1 MTEFA
6 RDLMVRP
13 HHREASHRTM
23 NDAKTPPMSNESAG
37 NFFEDF
43 KLGQEIVHATPRTVT
58 VGDVSLFTALY
69 GSRFAVQSSDAFAQ
83 SIGYPTAPID
93 DMLTF
98 HIVLGKTVP
107 DISRNAIAN
116 LGYADMR
123 FLKPVYPG
131 DTLST
136 TTEIIGLKENSN
148 RKNGTV
154 YVRSTGRNQRG
165 EPVLSFSRWV
175 MVNKRDE
182 SAPAPEPHVPEL
194 IAEVEP
200 SRLGDALPSL
210 KLGAYDYALAGSAKR
225 WGDYQIG
232 DKIDHVDGQTIE
244 EAEHQLAT
252 RLFQNTAR
260 VHFNQHIEAQGRFK
274 RRIVYGGHV
283 ISIARALSFNGLA
296 NAFHLAAINGGRHVA
311 PSFAGDTIYAWSEI
325 TDKAELPG
333 RTYMGAL
340 RLRLFAVKDRNC
352 ADFPGQKADGA
363 YEDGVVLDLDCWVA
377 LPR

>member
-1 MTEFA
+1 MASAKAGAITVFGVPGMTEFR
-6 RDLMVRP
+6 RDLMVRA
-13 HHREASHRTM
+13 HHRKASHGTM
-23 NDAKTPPMSNESAG
+23 NDAKNNESAG

-43 KLGQEIVHATPRTVT
+43 KLGQEIVHAAPRTVT

-69 GSRFAVQSSDAFAQ
+69 GSRFAVQSSDAFAH

-154 YVRSTGRNQRG
+154 YVRSTGRNQRA

-182 SAPAPEPHVPEL
+182 NAPAPPPHVPEL
-194 IAEVEP
+194 IAEVAA
-200 SRLGDALPSL
+200 SRLGHALGRLQSRRQDRSCRWPDHRGS
-210 KLGAYDYALAGSAKR
+210 GASAR
-225 WGDYQIG
+225 Y
-232 DKIDHVDGQTIE
+232 
-244 EAEHQLAT
+244 
-252 RLFQNTAR
+252 
-260 VHFNQHIEAQGRFK
+260 
-274 RRIVYGGHV
+274 
-283 ISIARALSFNGLA
+283 
-296 NAFHLAAINGGRHVA
+296 AAIPEHG
-311 PSFAGDTIYAWSEI
+311 AGAFQPAHRGE
-325 TDKAELPG
+325 
-333 RTYMGAL
+333 R
-340 RLRLFAVKDRNC
+340 
-352 ADFPGQKADGA
+352 
-363 YEDGVVLDLDCWVA
+363 
-377 LPR
+377 

>member
-1 MTEFA
+1 
-6 RDLMVRP
+6 MVRL
-13 HHREASHRTM
+13 HHRPETANCSTM
-23 NDAKTPPMSNESAG
+23 NDVKTPPMSKESAG

-83 SIGYPTAPID
+83 AIGYPTAPID

-116 LGYADMR
+116 LGYADLR
-123 FLKPVYPG
+123 FLKPVYSG
-131 DTLST
+131 DTLAS
-136 TTEIIGLKENSN
+136 TTEIIGLRENSN

-154 YVRSTGRNQRG
+154 YVRSTGRNQRA
-165 EPVLSFSRWV
+165 EPVLSFLRWV

-182 SAPAPEPHVPEL
+182 AAPAPEPHVPEL
-194 IAEVEP
+194 IAEVAP
-200 SRLGDALPSL
+200 SRLGHALPNL

-225 WGDYQIG
+225 WGDYKIG

-260 VHFNQHIEAQGRFK
+260 VHFNQHVEAQGRFK

-311 PSFAGDTIYAWSEI
+311 PSFAGDTIYAWSEV

-333 RTYMGAL
+333 RTDMGAL

-352 ADFPGQKADGA
+352 ADLPGQRADGS

>member
-1 MTEFA
+1 
-6 RDLMVRP
+6 
-13 HHREASHRTM
+13 M
-23 NDAKTPPMSNESAG
+23 NDATATAAALRESAG

-43 KLGQEIVHATPRTVT
+43 TLGQTIVHAAPRTVT

-69 GSRFAVQSSDAFAQ
+69 GSRFAVQSSDAFAK
-83 SIGYPTAPID
+83 SIGYPEAPID
-93 DMLTF
+93 DMLVF

-116 LGYADMR
+116 LGYADLR
-123 FLKPVYPG
+123 FLKAVYPG
-131 DTLST
+131 DTLAS

-154 YVRSTGRNQRG
+154 YVRSTGRNQHG
-165 EPVLSFSRWV
+165 EPVLTFSRWV

-182 SAPAPEPHVPEL
+182 ASPAPEPHVPEL
-194 IAEVEP
+194 IAQVDAAK
-200 SRLGDALPSL
+200 LGEALP
-210 KLGAYDYALAGSAKR
+210 KLNTKVYDFALAGSAKR
-225 WGDYQIG
+225 WGDYAPG

-311 PSFAGDTIYAWSEI
+311 PSFAGDTIYAWSEVL
-325 TDKAELPG
+325 DKAELPG
-333 RTYMGAL
+333 RGDMGAL
-340 RLRLFAVKDRNC
+340 RLRTFAVKDRNC
-352 ADFPGQKADGA
+352 ADYPGQRAEGS

>member
-1 MTEFA
+1 
-6 RDLMVRP
+6 MVRP
-13 HHREASHRTM
+13 QHREASHRTM

-123 FLKPVYPG
+123 FLKAVYPG

-194 IAEVEP
+194 LAEVEP

-225 WGDYQIG
+225 WGDYKVG

-260 VHFNQHIEAQGRFK
+260 VHFNQHIESQGRFK

-283 ISIARALSFNGLA
+283 
-296 NAFHLAAINGGRHVA
+296 
-311 PSFAGDTIYAWSEI
+311 TIYAWSEV

-333 RTYMGAL
+333 RSDMGAL

-352 ADFPGQKADGA
+352 ADFPGQKADGS

>member
-1 MTEFA
+1 
-6 RDLMVRP
+6 MVR
-13 HHREASHRTM
+13 ASIIGPQMPILSSM
-23 NDAKTPPMSNESAG
+23 NDVKTPHMTKESAG

-83 SIGYPTAPID
+83 AIGYPTAPID

-116 LGYADMR
+116 LGYADLR

-131 DTLST
+131 DTLSS

-182 SAPAPEPHVPEL
+182 SAPTPTPHVPEL

-200 SRLGDALPSL
+200 SRLGEALPSL

-225 WGDYQIG
+225 WGDYPIG

-260 VHFNQHIEAQGRFK
+260 VHFNQHIEARGRFK

-311 PSFAGDTIYAWSEI
+311 PSFAGDTIYAWSEV

-333 RTYMGAL
+333 RSNMGAL
-340 RLRLFAVKDRNC
+340 RLRLFAVKDRNS
-352 ADFPGQKADGA
+352 ADFPGQRTDGT

>member
-1 MTEFA
+1 
-6 RDLMVRP
+6 
-13 HHREASHRTM
+13 M
-23 NDAKTPPMSNESAG
+23 NDASSPAAAKESAG

-43 KLGQEIVHATPRTVT
+43 KLGQIIVHAAPRTVT

-69 GSRFAVQSSDAFAQ
+69 GSRFAVQSSDAFAKA
-83 SIGYPTAPID
+83 IGYPQAPID
-93 DMLTF
+93 DMLVF

-116 LGYADMR
+116 LGYADLR
-123 FLKPVYPG
+123 FLRPVYPG
-131 DTLST
+131 DTLAS
-136 TTEIIGLKENSN
+136 TTEITGLKENSN
-148 RKNGTV
+148 RKSGTV
-154 YVRSTGRNQRG
+154 YVRSTGRNQHG
-165 EPVLSFSRWV
+165 EPVLTFSRWV

-194 IAEVEP
+194 VAKVDA
-200 SRLGDALPSL
+200 SRLGEALP
-210 KLGAYDYALAGSAKR
+210 KLNLTAYDYALAGSAKR
-225 WGDYQIG
+225 WGDYAVG

-252 RLFQNTAR
+252 RLYQNTAR

-311 PSFAGDTIYAWSEI
+311 PSFAGDTIYAWSEVL
-325 TDKAELPG
+325 DKAELPG
-333 RTYMGAL
+333 RSDMGAL
-340 RLRLFAVKDRNC
+340 RLRTFALKDWNGSE
-352 ADFPGQKADGA
+352 FPGQRADGT
-363 YEDGVVLDLDCWVA
+363 YEEGVVLDLDCWVA
-377 LPR
+377 LPQ

>member
-1 MTEFA
+1 
-6 RDLMVRP
+6 
-13 HHREASHRTM
+13 M

-123 FLKPVYPG
+123 FLRPVYPG

-182 SAPAPEPHVPEL
+182 SAPSPEPYVPEL
-194 IAEVEP
+194 IAEVEQ
-200 SRLGDALPSL
+200 SRLGHALPSL

-225 WGDYQIG
+225 WGDYKVG

-252 RLFQNTAR
+252 RLYQNTAR
-260 VHFNQHIEAQGRFK
+260 VHFNQHAEAQG
-274 RRIVYGGHV
+274 
-283 ISIARALSFNGLA
+283 
-296 NAFHLAAINGGRHVA
+296 
-311 PSFAGDTIYAWSEI
+311 
-325 TDKAELPG
+325 
-333 RTYMGAL
+333 
-340 RLRLFAVKDRNC
+340 DR
-352 ADFPGQKADGA
+352 KS
-363 YEDGVVLDLDCWVA
+363 VV
-377 LPR
+377 